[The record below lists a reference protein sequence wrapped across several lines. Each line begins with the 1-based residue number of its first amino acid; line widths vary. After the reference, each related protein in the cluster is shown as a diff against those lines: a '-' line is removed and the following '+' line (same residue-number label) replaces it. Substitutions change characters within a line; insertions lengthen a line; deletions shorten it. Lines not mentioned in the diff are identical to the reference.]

1 MRACRSIIVA
11 SLLLLAGCSP
21 APYTIL
27 ATIKGADLV
36 FSTEGKGSW
45 PFRQK
50 DNVETAQEIEV
61 RDGEQ
66 LVWRIEQALDSPGCA
81 NPEPL
86 HFPLTYNRTPPCY
99 RVIMQSRGIQHGIVY
114 TVESDGS
121 TGVGRGRGQFRIQD
135 SAQNL

>member
-61 RDGEQ
+61 RDGQQ
-66 LVWRIEQALDSPGCA
+66 LVWRIERALDSPGCA
-81 NPEPL
+81 NPDSL
-86 HFPLTYNRTPPCY
+86 QFPLTYNRAPRCY
-99 RVIMQSRGIQHGIVY
+99 RVVMPSRGLQHGIAY
-114 TVESDGS
+114 TVESRGTS
-121 TGVGRGRGQFRIQD
+121 GVGRGWGQFRISD